1 MLSLASPLSLI
12 LPWPSG
18 HDVCRLCLDCD
29 VYMRYL
35 PGSWNDSITQ
45 GGNRS
50 AQLASVHG
58 YLDTFTSVY
67 WSGQRRELLRAKGH
81 SYKLG
86 SH

>member
-58 YLDTFTSVY
+58 YLPSLLY
-67 WSGQRRELLRAKGH
+67 IGAAREENYCVRKVTVIN
-81 SYKLG
+81 
-86 SH
+86 